1 MRKKNAASEWYYAF
15 PECSCTETSPREGES
30 VERMC
35 SRPLQ
40 VLMLSLAKKHNT
52 ESIELLAERRAQSVH
67 RSSLTADLAKR
78 VANAQNVLSQE
89 CYQKNA
95 ADLGNGQTEYVSR
108 SQQLDEDGFNR
119 LRTNDARISTNEV
132 YRFQSVVRLE
142 GLRCS
147 SINKNLERDSGSE
160 TTAKTHFNDLHISIP
175 RCKVKRRQSG
185 CVGGVDICPFFH
197 ECLKT

>member
-1 MRKKNAASEWYYAF
+1 MQLHRDLSSRRRISRQNVFATSTGSYVVAGKKAQYGIDR
-15 PECSCTETSPREGES
+15 TS
-30 VERMC
+30 
-35 SRPLQ
+35 SRTTGT
-40 VLMLSLAKKHNT
+40 V
-52 ESIELLAERRAQSVH
+52 
-67 RSSLTADLAKR
+67 RSSKFSNRRPRKR

-160 TTAKTHFNDLHISIP
+160 TTAKTHFSDLHISIP

-185 CVGGVDICPFFH
+185 CVGGVDICPLFH